1 VDRTFWRVIATDEKA
16 LPQGEWVA
24 ELAPELLSWL
34 GSTDAELRDEFAY
47 RILAAW
53 IERDQFEPDQLRDM
67 AAQMLANLQI
77 GLGEPGGDSV
87 FLRSYS
93 TLVLMEIVAY
103 DNAHSFLGKD
113 EIPRIL
119 DAVLDYLRQECDLRA
134 WIEGPGWAHAIAHT
148 ADLLMMLGRNLQVGP
163 AELERLLEGIA
174 DRLLQPCGA
183 VFVQHEDERL
193 AYAALNVLRRGLVG
207 RGFLDRWLDRFTHPA
222 GRDSWRLVY
231 TMDGESAARA
241 NVTGFLRSLYF
252 QLILTENPPP
262 EATEHLAAVLA
273 TLESMDIGFYALG

>member
-1 VDRTFWRVIATDEKA
+1 MDRTFWRVIATDEKA

-34 GSTDAELRDEFAY
+34 GSTDAELRDELAY

-53 IERDQFEPDQLRDM
+53 IEREQFEPGQLRDM
-67 AAQMLANLQI
+67 ASKMLANLQV
-77 GLGEPGGDSV
+77 GLGESEGDAV

-103 DNAHSFLGKD
+103 DNVHPFLQRD
-113 EIPRIL
+113 EVARVL
-119 DAVLDYLRQECDLRA
+119 DTVLDYLGQECDLRG

-148 ADLLMMLGRNLQVGP
+148 ADLLMMLGRNLQMGP
-163 AELERLLEGIA
+163 PELERLLDGIA
-174 DRLLQPCGA
+174 DRLLQPCGV

-193 AYAALNVLRRGLVG
+193 AYAVLNVLRRGLLG
-207 RGFLDRWLDRFTHPA
+207 RGFLDGWLGRFTHPA

-231 TMDGESAARA
+231 TTNGESAARV
-241 NVTGFLRSLYF
+241 NVTSFLRSLYF
-252 QLILTENPPP
+252 QLILTEEPPP
-262 EATEHLAAVLA
+262 DADEHLAAVLA
-273 TLESMDIGFYALG
+273 TLERMDIGFYALG

>member
-1 VDRTFWRVIATDEKA
+1 VDRTFWRVIANDEKA
-16 LPQGEWVA
+16 LPQGEWVG

-67 AAQMLANLQI
+67 ASQMLDNLQI
-77 GLGEPGGDSV
+77 GLGQLDGDSV

-103 DNAHSFLGKD
+103 DNVHPLLRAD
-113 EIPRIL
+113 EVTRML
-119 DAVLDYLRQECDLRA
+119 DSVLDYLRQECDLRA
-134 WIEGPGWAHAIAHT
+134 WVDGPGWAHAIAHT
-148 ADLLMMLGRNLQVGP
+148 ADLLMMLARSLQVGP
-163 AELERLLEGIA
+163 AELERLLDGIA
-174 DRLLQPCGA
+174 DRLLQPCGV

-193 AYAALNVLRRGLVG
+193 AYAALNVLRRGLLSRAVV
-207 RGFLDRWLDRFTHPA
+207 DRWLARFVHPP
-222 GRDSWRLVY
+222 GRDSWRMVH
-231 TMDGESAARA
+231 TMDGESATRV
-241 NVTGFLRSLYF
+241 NVTNFLRSLYF

-262 EATEHLAAVLA
+262 DADEHLAAVLS
-273 TLESMDIGFYALG
+273 TLERMDIGFYALG